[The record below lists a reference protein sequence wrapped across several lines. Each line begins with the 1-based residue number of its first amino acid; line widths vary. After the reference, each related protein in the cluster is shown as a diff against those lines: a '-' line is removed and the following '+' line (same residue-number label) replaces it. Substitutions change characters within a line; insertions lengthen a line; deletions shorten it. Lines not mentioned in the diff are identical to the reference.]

1 MVFAPFF
8 YNYLTKIFTFIKIKN
23 VHLSIIEKFKNIFLL
38 LNLSFI
44 QFLTL
49 FNVEKGKNRF
59 NLKNKFN

>member
-1 MVFAPFF
+1 MQFAPFF